1 MANAV
6 IEGKQGESF
15 EPEME
20 EQPVD
25 EEATTIEEVVANE
38 EEKQKNNSKSK
49 RRVELFCLF
58 FLLFTILILKVQYQI
73 NIENKH
79 RYL

>member
-20 EQPVD
+20 EEMASENS
-25 EEATTIEEVVANE
+25 EEATSIEEVVAE
-38 EEKQKNNSKSK
+38 ET
-49 RRVELFCLF
+49 VE
-58 FLLFTILILKVQYQI
+58 
-73 NIENKH
+73 E
-79 RYL
+79 

>member
-38 EEKQKNNSKSK
+38 EEKSRRIILKVK
-49 RRVELFCLF
+49 RRVELFCSI
-58 FLLFTILILKVQYQI
+58 LLY
-73 NIENKH
+73 
-79 RYL
+79 YLLY

>member
-20 EQPVD
+20 EQPAD

-38 EEKQKNNSKSK
+38 EEK
-49 RRVELFCLF
+49 VE
-58 FLLFTILILKVQYQI
+58 
-73 NIENKH
+73 E
-79 RYL
+79 

>member
-20 EQPVD
+20 EQIAETS
-25 EEATTIEEVVANE
+25 EEATSIEEVVENAGE
-38 EEKQKNNSKSK
+38 TEKEDK
-49 RRVELFCLF
+49 E
-58 FLLFTILILKVQYQI
+58 
-73 NIENKH
+73 
-79 RYL
+79 

>member
-38 EEKQKNNSKSK
+38 EEK
-49 RRVELFCLF
+49 VE
-58 FLLFTILILKVQYQI
+58 
-73 NIENKH
+73 E
-79 RYL
+79 